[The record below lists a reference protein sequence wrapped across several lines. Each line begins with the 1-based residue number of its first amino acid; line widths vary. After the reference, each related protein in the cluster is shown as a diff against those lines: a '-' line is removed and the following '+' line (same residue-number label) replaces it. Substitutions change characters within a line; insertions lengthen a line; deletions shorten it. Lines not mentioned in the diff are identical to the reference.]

1 MGHLFRSGES
11 NDNRSIRRA
20 IIQKFYT
27 LDQHCEFL
35 TEDEWNTVDAL
46 VGSNIYKETTHRG
59 QKEKNAYTTAMHEA
73 HSGRKFK
80 GKDHTNHVIQ
90 GSNRILNFLLKSAE
104 PSENLNIIL
113 NLLLECAFIIE
124 QDENV
129 APNQM
134 THSCNE
140 SKYKAEFLAKFKEG
154 SLVSNKDF
162 EKLKQL
168 TIDIN
173 LNEYLT
179 NTEKSGTQ
187 RRLF

>member
-1 MGHLFRSGES
+1 M
-11 NDNRSIRRA
+11 
-20 IIQKFYT
+20 
-27 LDQHCEFL
+27 
-35 TEDEWNTVDAL
+35 
-46 VGSNIYKETTHRG
+46 
-59 QKEKNAYTTAMHEA
+59 
-73 HSGRKFK
+73 
-80 GKDHTNHVIQ
+80 IQ

-187 RRLF
+187 RHLF